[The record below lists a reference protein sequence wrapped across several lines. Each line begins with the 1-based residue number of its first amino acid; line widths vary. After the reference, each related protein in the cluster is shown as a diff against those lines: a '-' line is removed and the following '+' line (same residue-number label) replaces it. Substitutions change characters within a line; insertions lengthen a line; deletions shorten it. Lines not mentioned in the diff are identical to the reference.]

1 MKRRYLAI
9 TILSVLALCIGIV
22 GKWPVKLIYNPTE
35 SAPKGFYLI
44 VNSAIQKGDYVLADI
59 PEMARKLAARRQYLP
74 RKVPILKPVL
84 AMSGEHICVKNHQLF
99 INGKH
104 MARLLEKDSRGRI
117 LESWRGCRSLAEGEF
132 FLLST
137 YSPVSYDSRYFGPVT
152 RKMITGKAVPVWVF
166 D

>member
-74 RKVPILKPVL
+74 RKSSYFEASVGYVWGTYLRQKPSAFYQRKAYGQAFRKGFKRQNTRVL
-84 AMSGEHICVKNHQLF
+84 
-99 INGKH
+99 
-104 MARLLEKDSRGRI
+104 
-117 LESWRGCRSLAEGEF
+117 EG
-132 FLLST
+132 LS
-137 YSPVSYDSRYFGPVT
+137 
-152 RKMITGKAVPVWVF
+152 
-166 D
+166 